1 MTTNKFESVNAALAA
16 IQENNVL
23 TPSIP
28 VSVFVQEAEDLKK
41 WAEVDKDVLI
51 AHGLDW
57 TLVESITERAAVC
70 REAQSVWSRE
80 YKSREEAQHE
90 WLRKSPEAFRL
101 RDYLMNAFRYAF
113 RKDRSLLEK
122 VSAIARGNT
131 REDMIQDLN
140 DLAVLGKG
148 NTTLLEAIKFDISN
162 LELAAQTSSQ
172 MAEMLAAAK
181 GEKGN
186 YSQNK
191 AIRDRAYTYLK
202 QAVDEIRACG
212 KYAFASNE
220 SRQKGYRSEYL
231 RMRYKKSKTEKPDAT
246 LNAA

>member
-1 MTTNKFESVNAALAA
+1 MYNLNLIIMTTNKFESVNAALAA

-140 DLAVLGKG
+140 DLAVLGRATQPCWKPLSLIFQILSLPHRHLPKWRKCLR
-148 NTTLLEAIKFDISN
+148 LLK
-162 LELAAQTSSQ
+162 
-172 MAEMLAAAK
+172 
-181 GEKGN
+181 EKRVIIHRT
-186 YSQNK
+186 K
-191 AIRDRAYTYLK
+191 L
-202 QAVDEIRACG
+202 
-212 KYAFASNE
+212 YAT
-220 SRQKGYRSEYL
+220 GHIHI
-231 RMRYKKSKTEKPDAT
+231 
-246 LNAA
+246 